1 MRRDASR
8 QLAFAL
14 WLGAAV
20 LSLALV
26 SLSCIVDTVTAAPP
40 SPTVGDSCV
49 LCPLVNTVILT
60 GTTAGGGTALVDVDP
75 ESVNL
80 TGSPS
85 IVVLKA
91 PSRSAA
97 YVGQTI
103 TYVYWVINTGD
114 VSLSAVGAYDNMLGT
129 VILSQTAGPV
139 VLPLINLGVGES
151 AIGTLTYTVDA
162 GDLPGPLVNTVVVT
176 GTPAGDGTVTASRT
190 VAVLVSSQPVSYRQI
205 YLPLVLKEEPLT
217 YLFVTSDNTG
227 GISRLEI
234 WRVSDNILVQY
245 CENIPDNTVRHP
257 CGAFPPRTFSVVA
270 YTARC
275 GTLET
280 QKTWGAGE
288 ATIRVYCD

>member
-1 MRRDASR
+1 MRKNASN

-14 WLGAAV
+14 WLGAAT

-26 SLSCIVDTVTAAPP
+26 SLSCIVDTAAAAPP

-49 LCPLVNTVILT
+49 LGPLVNTVILT
-60 GTTAGGGTALVDVDP
+60 GTAAGGGAAVFDVDQ

-80 TGSPS
+80 TSSPS
-85 IVVLKA
+85 IEVFKTA
-91 PSRSAA
+91 SSDTA

-103 TYVYWVINTGD
+103 TYTYRVTNTGD
-114 VSLSAVGAYDNMLGT
+114 VILSAVGAYDDMLGT
-129 VILSQTAGPV
+129 VILAGGTAAP
-139 VLPLINLGVGES
+139 PLINLGVGKS
-151 AIGTLTYTVDA
+151 AMGTLTYIVDA

-176 GTPAGDGTVTASRT
+176 GTPAGGGIVTASST
-190 VAVLVSSQPVSYRQI
+190 VTVFLSYRHV
-205 YLPLVLKEEPLT
+205 YLPLVLKGEPLT

-257 CGAFPPRTFSVVA
+257 CASFPPGTYRVVA
-270 YTARC
+270 YTVRC
-275 GTLET
+275 DIPPA
-280 QKTWGAGE
+280 QRTWGAGE
-288 ATIRVYCD
+288 VTIRVYCD